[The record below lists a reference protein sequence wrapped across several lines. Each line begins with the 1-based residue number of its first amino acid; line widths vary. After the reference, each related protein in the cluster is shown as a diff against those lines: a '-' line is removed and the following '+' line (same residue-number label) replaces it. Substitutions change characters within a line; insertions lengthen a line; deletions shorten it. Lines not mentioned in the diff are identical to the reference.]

1 MLDYAEITSIPPL
14 PLWVLLNADKES
26 AGQGNVLPEDAKD
39 YDQLFEMETS
49 EDNLDDLLD
58 NENEYKRTDR
68 RVSLPEKQNISHFG
82 PRQGQIL
89 SRLLTHTHLPG
100 LSSLDQMHL
109 LALADTV
116 STCNTDFSEKFISDT
131 GKLSNTKDTTG
142 NSLMDSLDDCG
153 LRFLMAMKHYTYLLR
168 CLPLNQRA
176 QFQKHGIGTSN
187 IVWAFHS
194 ESEDELLNLIPSYKK
209 GDLKWSTLKD
219 LGVGYWLRNINV
231 LRQCVEKL
239 AKCAYQLKQDPLD
252 AAIYYL
258 AMKKKSIVWGLYR
271 SKRDEKMTQFFANN
285 FTEDRWRKA
294 ALKNAFVLLGK
305 QRFEH
310 AVAFFLLANSLNDA
324 IEVCINKLDDFQL
337 ALIIA
342 RLYEGDL
349 DMNVSSTYKK
359 LLCEHVLGS
368 DDETI
373 TFNYEKA
380 HPDPFLRSMTYWILK
395 KYQESLNTLL
405 INGVGQCHAAFKEED
420 IFKQEGHST
429 NPNVFN
435 FYIYLR
441 THPLLVRQNLAL
453 SAQEKKIAHVV
464 LSGFS
469 YSVDAAASSSNDKQ
483 LQIEDSI
490 SSVERQLY
498 FTTAH
503 AHFKAGCPALALE
516 VLNKLPTKILDSNE
530 VEDIQSSCSVSN
542 DLINTGILEW
552 GNNEPSSNAG
562 NQASSLDFDW
572 STPITLNKKE
582 EDTFKIQWDDD
593 DENEDDDY
601 NLEKKE
607 NLDLKH
613 EEDNTINDYISNKK
627 TNNEKDDSGTKIDI
641 MAQQLKFV
649 ACLKILMEELSTL
662 ATGFEVDGG
671 QLRYQL
677 YVWLEKEVEALQY
690 LCNYCNS
697 DSVDLNS
704 AEIIKVIICNYT
716 CIVQI

>member
-1 MLDYAEITSIPPL
+1 MQIPEELMLDYAEIASIPPL
-14 PLWVLLNADKES
+14 PLWVLLNADKETS
-26 AGQGNVLPEDAKD
+26 NQGAVSSEDSKD
-39 YDQLFEMETS
+39 YDQLFEMDAVDES
-49 EDNLDDLLD
+49 LDDLLD
-58 NENEYKRTDR
+58 NENEYKRSDR
-68 RVSLPEKQNISHFG
+68 RLSIPEKQNISHFG

-116 STCNTDFSEKFISDT
+116 STCNTDFSEKFITES
-131 GKLSNTKDTTG
+131 GKTTSREISG
-142 NSLMDSLDDCG
+142 NSLTDSLDDCG
-153 LRFLMAMKHYTYLLR
+153 LRFLLAMKHYTYLLR
-168 CLPLNQRA
+168 CLPLNQRT
-176 QFQKHGIGTSN
+176 QYQKHGVGTSN

-194 ESEDELLNLIPSYKK
+194 ESEEELLNLIPSYKK
-209 GDLKWSTLKD
+209 GDLKWSILRD
-219 LGVGYWLRNINV
+219 LGVGYWLRNTNI

-239 AKCAYQLKQDPLD
+239 AKCAYQMKQDPLD
-252 AAIYYL
+252 AALYYL
-258 AMKKKSIVWGLYR
+258 AMKKKSIVWGLFR

-342 RLYEGDL
+342 RLYEGEIDI
-349 DMNVSSTYKK
+349 NCNSTYKK

-368 DDETI
+368 DDDSI
-373 TFNYEKA
+373 KFNYEKA

-395 KYQESLNTLL
+395 RHQDSLNTLL
-405 INGVGQCHAAFKEED
+405 LSGVGQCHPAFKEED
-420 IFKQEGHST
+420 MFKTESQAT

-441 THPLLVRQNLAL
+441 THPLLVRQNIAL
-453 SAQEKKIAHVV
+453 SAQENKLSHVV

-469 YSVDAAASSSNDKQ
+469 YAGDLTKNSKNDKQ

-490 SSVERQLY
+490 SSIERQLY

-503 AHFKAGCPALALE
+503 CHFKAGCPALALE
-516 VLNKLPTKILDSNE
+516 VLNKLPTKVIDSTEMEEFDSPCRTDNE
-530 VEDIQSSCSVSN
+530 
-542 DLINTGILEW
+542 LIKTGIVDW
-552 GNNEPSSNAG
+552 GK
-562 NQASSLDFDW
+562 QASADIAEDLTTSALDW
-572 STPITLNKKE
+572 STPVSLTMKEDDHFKIEWDDDDYDSNDDINKKE
-582 EDTFKIQWDDD
+582 E
-593 DENEDDDY
+593 
-601 NLEKKE
+601 
-607 NLDLKH
+607 
-613 EEDNTINDYISNKK
+613 ISASDVNKDVCIMSH
-627 TNNEKDDSGTKIDI
+627 NMNKIDI

-677 YVWLEKEVEALQY
+677 YIWLEKEVEALQQ
-690 LCNYCNS
+690 LCNYCKFDSS
-697 DSVDLNS
+697 DFNNTSDIL
-704 AEIIKVIICNYT
+704 KVIYLICL
-716 CIVQI
+716 CIFTGTLLF

>member
-14 PLWVLLNADKES
+14 PLWVLLNADKEL
-26 AGQGNVLPEDAKD
+26 AGQGNILPEDAKD
-39 YDQLFEMETS
+39 YDQLFEMDTTD
-49 EDNLDDLLD
+49 DNLDELLD
-58 NENEYKRTDR
+58 NENEFKRSDR
-68 RVSLPEKQNISHFG
+68 RMSIPEKQNISHFG

-116 STCNTDFSEKFISDT
+116 STCNTDFSEKFLCDT
-131 GKLSNTKDTTG
+131 GKSSTNKDAAG
-142 NSLMDSLDDCG
+142 NSLTDSLDDCG

-168 CLPLNQRA
+168 CLPLNQRT

-194 ESEDELLNLIPSYKK
+194 ESEEELLNLIPSYKK

-219 LGVGYWLRNINV
+219 LGVGYWLRNINI

-258 AMKKKSIVWGLYR
+258 AMKKKSIVWGLFR

-285 FTEDRWRKA
+285 FAEDRWRKA

-310 AVAFFLLANSLNDA
+310 AVAFFLLANSLDDA

-349 DMNVSSTYKK
+349 EINLSSTYKK
-359 LLCEHVLGS
+359 LLYEHVLGS
-368 DDETI
+368 KNESTS
-373 TFNYEKA
+373 FNMENA

-405 INGVGQCHAAFKEED
+405 INGVGQCHVAFKEED
-420 IFKQEGHST
+420 ILKPDNHST

-453 SAQEKKIAHVV
+453 SAQEKKISHVV

-469 YSVDAAASSSNDKQ
+469 YSIDATTSNTNDRQ

-530 VEDIQSSCSVSN
+530 LEEIQSSCSVN
-542 DLINTGILEW
+542 NELINTGIIEW
-552 GNNEPSSNAG
+552 GKETTSNA
-562 NQASSLDFDW
+562 NNDSCMDIDW
-572 STPITLNKKE
+572 STPAALNT
-582 EDTFKIQWDDD
+582 EDNGFKIQWD
-593 DENEDDDY
+593 
-601 NLEKKE
+601 
-607 NLDLKH
+607 
-613 EEDNTINDYISNKK
+613 EEDEEDQDVVIGSNETTNIKVVNETKKSQTNPNNNTTS
-627 TNNEKDDSGTKIDI
+627 KIDI

-677 YVWLEKEVEALQY
+677 YVWLEKEVEALQH
-690 LCNYCNS
+690 LCNYCYSDLADFNNS
-697 DSVDLNS
+697 D
-704 AEIIKVIICNYT
+704 IIQVRLSQLFIAYFLLY
-716 CIVQI
+716 

>member
-14 PLWVLLNADKES
+14 PLWVLLNADKET
-26 AGQGNVLPEDAKD
+26 AGQASVLSDDAKD
-39 YDQLFEMETS
+39 YDQLFEMDTTD
-49 EDNLDDLLD
+49 DNLDDLLD
-58 NENEYKRTDR
+58 NDNDYKRADR
-68 RVSLPEKQNISHFG
+68 RLSIPEKQNISHFG

-116 STCNTDFSEKFISDT
+116 STCNTDFSEKFISDS
-131 GKLSNTKDTTG
+131 GKSTNTKDASG
-142 NSLMDSLDDCG
+142 NSLTDSLDDCG
-153 LRFLMAMKHYTYLLR
+153 LRFLLAMKHYTYLLR
-168 CLPLNQRA
+168 CLPLNQRS

-194 ESEDELLNLIPSYKK
+194 ESEEELLNLIPSYKK

-219 LGVGYWLRNINV
+219 LGVGYWLRNINI

-258 AMKKKSIVWGLYR
+258 AMKKKSIVWGLFR

-285 FTEDRWRKA
+285 FAEDRWRKA

-305 QRFEH
+305 QRFDH

-349 DMNVSSTYKK
+349 DINTNSTYRK
-359 LLCEHVLGS
+359 LLCENVLGS
-368 DDETI
+368 DNDSI
-373 TFNYEKA
+373 KLNIEKA

-405 INGVGQCHAAFKEED
+405 INGVGQCHVAFKEED
-420 IFKQEGHST
+420 ILKSESHST

-453 SAQEKKIAHVV
+453 SAQEKKISHVV

-469 YSVDAAASSSNDKQ
+469 YSGDVTSSNSNDKQ

-490 SSVERQLY
+490 SSIERQLY

-503 AHFKAGCPALALE
+503 GHFKAGCPALALE
-516 VLNKLPTKILDSNE
+516 VLNKLPTKILDSNDAE
-530 VEDIQSSCSVSN
+530 ENQSSCSVDN
-542 DLINTGILEW
+542 EQIKTGIIEW
-552 GNNEPSSNAG
+552 GNESANNFNAG
-562 NQASSLDFDW
+562 SSADFDW
-572 STPITLNKKE
+572 ATPVALEKKD
-582 EDTFKIQWDDD
+582 EDTFKVEWDDD
-593 DENEDDDY
+593 A
-601 NLEKKE
+601 
-607 NLDLKH
+607 
-613 EEDNTINDYISNKK
+613 
-627 TNNEKDDSGTKIDI
+627 EKDEDFDEFSKEVDEKVKTVEQNEVNVNSNNVNCEKSTKIDI

-677 YVWLEKEVEALQY
+677 YIWLEKEVEALQY

-697 DSVDLNS
+697 DSSDLNHTS
-704 AEIIKVIICNYT
+704 DIMKVSK
-716 CIVQI
+716 